1 MAEGAYKGPRR
12 NRRMLNKNT
21 VFVSKE
27 ELADFKKRFGA
38 DKTLRDLLNTDKTG
52 KLPEAVGA
60 YRGRRAEGANV
71 APKKEEDSGIMQ
83 RLRRAG
89 LTAKGAEEAGGLS
102 SSAMAALGIAGG
114 AAGRAA
120 RGTKAASASGG
131 SVAPA
136 LRAEFE
142 AFKRGGV
149 KAMEQERRGAAMA
162 KRAEGPATPLKS
174 TNVTSET
181 GRRFTAA
188 QEREAAEAAVRG
200 AAARKEMAAKRA
212 GRSRA
217 MEEAKTQ
224 RMMRDEKKKPSP
236 RSRTRDKEDIEFS
249 YGGMAKKKRK

>member
-1 MAEGAYKGPRR
+1 MAEGAYKGPRS

-52 KLPEAVGA
+52 KLPEPVGA

-114 AAGRAA
+114 AAGKGAGKVAERV
-120 RGTKAASASGG
+120 ASASAKKSSEKMTG
-131 SVAPA
+131 A
-136 LRAEFE
+136 LRERMSRE
-142 AFKRGGV
+142 EPRGDAGV
-149 KAMEQERRGAAMA
+149 EIKPAVFRRL
-162 KRAEGPATPLKS
+162 R
-174 TNVTSET
+174 
-181 GRRFTAA
+181 
-188 QEREAAEAAVRG
+188 
-200 AAARKEMAAKRA
+200 
-212 GRSRA
+212 
-217 MEEAKTQ
+217 EEAKDPLEGRRVADVAKELKEQAKREAERAATKRATQ
-224 RMMRDEKKKPSP
+224 F
-236 RSRTRDKEDIEFS
+236 RSRTADRMEGYAK
-249 YGGMAKKKRK
+249 GGMAKKKRK